1 MPPWFKRTCET
12 AGEIEEPSMKHGR
25 PVVLLT
31 GASGFVGRHV
41 APILQDNG
49 WVVRRALRKPSQN
62 ADDILIPSIDAATD
76 WRQALTDVEAVVHL
90 AARAHRPNDDP
101 AVDLYRPVN
110 TDGTL
115 QLARCAAQAGIS
127 QFVYVSSILVNGGT
141 TDGRVPF
148 HEDDIPQPRGV
159 YGKSKADAESG
170 LQAIAHAHDMRV
182 TVIRPPLVY
191 GSGARGNFGLL
202 VRTVQLGVPL
212 PFASVR
218 NCRAFLA
225 VDNLSSFIVDRLSH
239 ANERFD
245 IFLVADQEQ
254 ISTPELIGRIARAAG
269 TTPRL
274 FPLPTF
280 VLSALFRVGRHAEA
294 YDSVVGSMELDISKA
309 LSTGWRPPISLDEGL
324 RLAIS
329 VSSSK

>member
-1 MPPWFKRTCET
+1 
-12 AGEIEEPSMKHGR
+12 MKHGR

-76 WRQALTDVEAVVHL
+76 WREALTDVEAVVHL

>member
-1 MPPWFKRTCET
+1 
-12 AGEIEEPSMKHGR
+12 MKHGR

-76 WRQALTDVEAVVHL
+76 WREALTDVEAVVHL

-191 GSGARGNFGLL
+191 GSGARGNFRLL

>member
-1 MPPWFKRTCET
+1 
-12 AGEIEEPSMKHGR
+12 MKHGR

-31 GASGFVGRHV
+31 GASGFVGRHIV
-41 APILQDNG
+41 PILQDNG
-49 WVVRRALRKPSQN
+49 WVVRRALRRPSEN

-76 WRQALTDVEAVVHL
+76 WRQALADVEAVVHL
-90 AARAHRPNDDP
+90 AARAHRPNDNP

-115 QLARCAAQAGIS
+115 QLARCAAQAGIR

-148 HEDDIPQPRGV
+148 REDDIPQPRGV

-170 LQAIAHAHDMRV
+170 LQAIAQAHDMRV

-191 GSGARGNFGLL
+191 GSGARGNFRLL

-212 PFASVR
+212 PFASIR
-218 NCRAFLA
+218 NRRAFLA

-239 ANERFD
+239 ASERFD
-245 IFLVADQEQ
+245 IFLVADNEQ

-280 VLSALFRVGRHAEA
+280 VLSALFRVGRYAEA
-294 YDSVVGSMELDISKA
+294 YDSVVGSMELDVSKA
-309 LSTGWRPPISLDEGL
+309 MSTGWRPPFSLDEGL

-329 VSSSK
+329 VANSK

>member
-1 MPPWFKRTCET
+1 
-12 AGEIEEPSMKHGR
+12 MKLGR

-31 GASGFVGRHV
+31 GASGFVGRHI

-49 WVVRRALRKPSQN
+49 WIVRRAVRRPSEN
-62 ADDILIPSIDAATD
+62 ADDILIPTIDAATD

-90 AARAHRPNDDP
+90 AARAHHPNDNP

-115 QLARCAAQAGIS
+115 QLARCAAQAGVS

-141 TDGRVPF
+141 TDGRLPF
-148 HEDDIPQPRGV
+148 REDDTPQPRGT

-170 LQAIAHAHDMRV
+170 LQAMAHAHDMRV

-191 GSGARGNFGLL
+191 GSGARGNFRLL
-202 VRTVQLGVPL
+202 VRTVQLGLPL
-212 PFASVR
+212 PFASIR
-218 NCRAFLA
+218 NRRAFLA
-225 VDNLSSFIVDRLSH
+225 VDNLSSFIVDRPSR

-254 ISTPELIGRIARAAG
+254 ISTPELVGRIARAAG
-269 TTPRL
+269 TTAHL

-280 VLSALFRVGRHAEA
+280 VLSALFRAGRHTEA
-294 YDSVVGSMELDISKA
+294 YDSVVGSMELDVSKA
-309 LSTGWRPPISLDEGL
+309 LSTGWQPPLSLDEAL
-324 RLAIS
+324 RLAIR
-329 VSSSK
+329 VSNPK

>member
-1 MPPWFKRTCET
+1 
-12 AGEIEEPSMKHGR
+12 MKHGR

-31 GASGFVGRHV
+31 GASGFVGRHIV
-41 APILQDNG
+41 PILQDNG
-49 WVVRRALRKPSQN
+49 WVVRRALRRPSEN

-76 WRQALTDVEAVVHL
+76 WRQALADVEAVVHL
-90 AARAHRPNDDP
+90 AARAHRPNDNP

-148 HEDDIPQPRGV
+148 REDDIPQPRGV

-170 LQAIAHAHDMRV
+170 LQAIAQAHDMRV

-191 GSGARGNFGLL
+191 GSGARGNFRLL

-212 PFASVR
+212 PFASIR
-218 NCRAFLA
+218 NRRAFLA

-239 ANERFD
+239 ASERFD
-245 IFLVADQEQ
+245 IFLVADNEQ

-280 VLSALFRVGRHAEA
+280 VLSALFRVSRHAEA

-309 LSTGWRPPISLDEGL
+309 MSTGWRAPISLDEGL
-324 RLAIS
+324 RLAIC
-329 VSSSK
+329 VSNSK